1 MKINSILSNMRNIS
15 SFTKKMIFAAAIIL
29 LGSLNVWGQ
38 ETLWSETF
46 ESSNSLTIINGSQ
59 TNKWYRGT
67 ATKYAG
73 SYCLYISNNSGT
85 SNAYTTGSASSVVH
99 AYKDI
104 SIPSGST
111 DITLKFYWKGSGE
124 SCCDFMKVYLVE
136 TSTTPAAG
144 TQLSS
149 GQIGTTYNSSSSYA
163 QATINLGSIAGTTKR
178 LVFSWRND
186 NSSGTAP
193 PASIDNI
200 EITYVP
206 SAPTN
211 PTFSNTGSSS
221 QLAFNNSYINDNTPL
236 FRASATHT
244 ASFDRFHVEIN
255 TNSTFTGT
263 AYTQTFSGTY
273 SSGTQY
279 DLECN
284 TLSSPL
290 PTTNN
295 VTYYVRVR
303 ASADGGTSYGSWSTG
318 TYSFTY
324 KTSGDPD
331 WHQTTA
337 AQLSTNTL
345 NNTVANV
352 SNFLEIDL
360 DTDNYGF
367 HTAGTTGNWGT
378 TGGFTFLKVTV
389 TESLTVTSLNVN
401 FGATGTGDNALFRMA
416 LYDDN
421 SGYPGD
427 RIAVTDEATSALNW
441 NFVDLTSTYN
451 ISAGTYWI
459 GIQLKNTANKVR
471 HQNNGSG
478 NVRWIAGTYGSEMP
492 STAPSSMS
500 TYGDYS
506 LSFTAYPTGIHVIT
520 PPIQFASFLG
530 ASAFD
535 DVIFS
540 SSGSGTVS
548 VGVYADAAATTQI
561 IAPTSSS
568 PIDISGINTTTYPSI
583 YLKATLEGASPQLDS
598 WKVTGAFCSNPSNG
612 GEITGTQTIC
622 YNGDPAEIN
631 SSSAASGQN
640 GTIEYKWQYSSS
652 SDFSSDVNDI
662 ASTNSTT
669 YDPPSGLT
677 ATRYYRRLS
686 RVTCKA
692 DWTGATASNI
702 ITVTVR
708 SQFSPGVINTTGET
722 ICYNGNPAEITS
734 SSAASGGDASY
745 TYQWL
750 YSAAADFSSPEVIAS
765 SNAAS
770 YDPPAGLTAARWYRR
785 QAKDGTCNTSWE
797 TSTGTWAVAL
807 NDLPTTYNVEGG
819 GAYCAGGSGYE
830 ISLDNSQLG
839 VNYQLKRD
847 GSNVG
852 DVVAGL
858 GGDGISFGTHT
869 TAGTYTVVATNA
881 STSCTNTM
889 TGNAVITVNPLPTA
903 FNVTGGGSYCSGGGG
918 VEITLS
924 DSETGVNYQLKRDG
938 SNTGSPVAGDDDD
951 ITFGN
956 QTAAGTYT
964 VLATNASSSCT
975 NTMTGSASVTVLDVP
990 TKAATPSPSHEGTL
1004 IPIDAQLSWTNGGG
1018 ATSYDVYFGDSSP
1031 GDAQGNQAGNSFDPG
1046 TLDSETEYF
1055 WRIDAK
1061 NTCGTTTGDVW
1072 SFTTANAAICV
1083 APSLNAKYNNEDSK
1097 SICLGDEYTLSANP
1111 TLAANCAVWEYAWYT
1126 GDGTGST
1133 YWDGSDWD
1141 NAETWGAY
1149 ETISDVSPSSTTTYK
1164 VKVRCQG
1171 DNDCNN
1177 GDAVGVTVTI
1187 RDAFSA
1193 GSISTA
1199 GETICYNGN
1208 PAEISTS
1215 TAASGGDNSISYQ
1228 WQYATDVDFTS
1239 PQTIGS
1245 SNSASYDPPANLTE
1259 NRWYRRQAKDG
1270 ACNTSWTSSTGVYA
1284 VTVRANF
1291 TTGTIST
1298 SNETIC
1304 YNGNPAE
1311 ITSSVAASGGDG
1323 SITYRWQYSTD
1334 AGFSSPIDISSSDA
1348 AAYDPP
1354 TGLTANRWYRRQAKD
1369 GTCNTSWTSSTGI
1382 YAVTVRPEFTPGSI
1396 STTGETI
1403 CYNGNPTE
1411 ITSSVAS
1418 TGGDAS
1424 ITYRWQ
1430 YSTDAGFSSPQDIGS
1445 TNTASY
1451 DPPANLTEARW
1462 YRRQAKDGTCNTS
1475 WENSTGTWAVGIHA
1489 LPTAEISGTNTICD
1503 GNSTNLSVALTG
1515 SQPWTITY
1523 TDGVTPVE
1531 ISNIVSSPRS
1541 ISVSPSSNTT
1551 YTLTAVSD
1559 ANCTGTSYTGSAV
1572 ITVNYPPSAPT
1583 SSAFGILGETSF
1595 RANWQSVANA
1605 TSYRLDVSTNSGFS
1619 SYVSG
1624 YQDLNVGD
1632 VTQYDVEGLTTGT
1645 IYYYRV
1651 RVVTDCGTSS
1661 NSETQ
1666 TAFTKKYLFEVG
1678 SSKEYTTIQSAMDAV
1693 SYFWGSTAFDANV
1706 EVRVYNGTYNE
1717 AITANAALNPGA
1729 SGRLLINAAAD
1740 NAPVLNGGDTRT
1752 IGFDLTESYVTISGF
1767 TIRDYT
1773 AEGIKIAGG
1782 NNIITNNILY
1792 DNAGANIFIN
1802 GGGNNNEISFNKTY
1816 NSSQNGIRVK
1826 NSTSANIY
1834 NNLAY
1839 NNQSHGIY
1847 LEDGANSA
1855 VVKNNTAY
1863 GNGGTSLGYSEFI
1876 NESFANSSIPS
1887 GWTASYT
1894 LNMFEIA
1901 NSNTAGGTA
1910 YEAFFKTGNSSSGT
1924 NYTNRFYY
1932 GPINTSGL
1940 TSLNMAFKTNLDGW
1954 GSSDVITAY
1963 VQTSSNG
1970 SSWNNTSWSK
1980 LIKVDDYIANE
1991 SFSIST
1997 ADVGSGTFYVS
2008 FTVIGKMYNLVRASF
2023 DNIVL
2028 SYSPTVY
2035 TGSGIYASSSTGITA
2050 SNNILYAKDGGDYY
2064 AIGLDASSSLSA
2076 TSGYNNIYSGG
2087 SKLANYGGIDKN
2099 DLASWNTSSP
2109 GDDDI
2114 NSNPLFVNAASADFH
2129 LQSAGG
2135 RATGNIWPPT
2145 ADPSGW
2151 TNDAATSP
2159 SIDAGKTS
2167 DSYSNEPAC
2176 DGGRINQGCYGN
2188 TAQASKS
2195 LYPSAAGTISGSP
2208 AVYVGQTGVTYSVG
2222 AIANAT
2228 GYTWSYTGTGLSIT
2242 GGDNTNA
2249 ITVSFAGDATSGNL
2263 TVTGTNYC
2271 GSGTVSANYA
2281 ITVGEAKF
2289 YSKSSGNLNELS
2301 SWGTNSD
2308 GNGAAPGNFT
2318 NANQTFQIQNNAS
2331 PTIGASWTVSGTG
2344 SKIIVGD
2351 GTNACEL
2358 TIPSNYVVTS
2368 TATDIAAN
2376 ATITRTSS
2384 VSQSFG
2390 TLNVLSG
2397 GTYKHAHNGGTIPTA
2412 TWATNSN
2419 FAVTGITSVT
2429 SLIGLNQAF
2438 HHFTW
2443 NCASQTSAFN
2453 AAGNLTT
2460 VNGNL
2465 TISTTNS
2472 GSFILT
2478 STLSP
2483 TLAIAGDLNIE
2494 GGTFTLST
2502 SSGVPTINLNG
2513 DFNQSGG
2520 TINMQTSGT
2529 ASHYSVINFSGNFNQ
2544 TAGTIT
2550 ESGSGFGRI
2559 YFNKATG
2566 TQTFNQSGIISN
2578 DIRTYKDGAGT
2589 LELTSNVTLPGLI
2602 NFSAGTLDFGTSAR
2616 TLSLGT
2622 GNSISFSG
2630 CTVDMSGNNAAH
2642 KIRITGSTTSVTF
2655 PTTWTHGTG
2664 DIFEFA
2670 NSSSI
2675 YLNQALTFNHLE
2687 VTGSG
2692 YVYFIDG
2699 ITARTLNVLGNFTQT
2714 AGFFRMAESS
2724 GKATMNVSGDFI
2736 LNGGHFRVDYSTAES
2751 ILNISGDFEQNG
2763 GTLDLSNAAFAGPS
2777 ISTLNMGGNFIQT
2790 SGTLTESGSTLGLI
2804 QFSKSGTQTY
2814 SQAGTISNT
2823 VRMQVDAGST
2833 LSLESN
2839 ASLPASVTING
2850 TLLFGN
2856 SARTFSIENTAA
2868 DVLQGNGTIDMQN
2881 ADHILDYKGSSIAF
2895 SGTFIAGNSGT
2906 VRFSRNGNQTMPNWE
2921 YRNLTTAGTSGTK
2934 SFGSNFR
2941 SSVSILGNLTVNGAG
2956 STCVYYTSTTNGTDG
2971 TLSIGGD
2978 LIVTAGTFL
2987 GTNNVSDPSIEV
2999 QGDVLV
3005 NGGNLY
3011 LSGYGAGGGIGV
3023 ATYNLYGSLT
3033 RTSGNLQAT
3042 NQSQLPANVY
3052 ANVNFVGTGVGD
3064 FSASTGYSSGI
3075 YGSWDINIGSNRSIT
3090 LLSDIEQ
3097 GTNSDFIVNGTL
3109 TANTYQLTRI
3119 NTGYATSFTLNSG
3132 AILQTAHTA
3141 GITSDGSA
3149 GTVYKSAGAG
3159 THTVTFSS
3167 GANYVYNGTDAQVTG
3182 TGLAQNTPANLTID
3196 NPTSVTMSSATSI
3209 SGDLEILQGT
3219 FNTNNLQL
3227 AVSGD
3232 WTNNGTY
3239 VSGTSTALFNG
3250 GAIQTITP
3258 GSGNFHSLTLNNAN
3272 GILLEDNVVVANTLT
3287 MSNGNIIGNGNTI
3300 TIGTSTANRGSI
3312 SHTSGQ
3318 VRGTLKRWF
3327 DTNTNSDNAG
3337 FFPLGNAG
3345 GDKFVSVAFTSA
3357 KTTGGTLTMYFNE
3370 SPMGWQGMHRPYIEE
3385 VGSCS
3390 GFLVQSYADEGFWV
3404 VNPTDGMSNDGNY
3417 DITFDVSGFSQ
3428 VNNICEIAAIKR
3440 VGSGYWHNSGQHV
3453 ANTGNTARPVIKR
3466 TGATGWSNWGLGGGE
3481 SNPLPVELLDYSIS
3495 CRTHEISLHWQTAS
3509 EINNDFFIL
3518 EKSYNGI
3525 DFEEL
3530 SRIPGAGNSNAIS
3543 TYQYTDKQ
3551 DENKLKYYRLSQ
3563 VDFDGTREELGVRVA
3578 NCTSKNNIEYSIYP
3592 NPFKDELII
3601 TSNTDEICKI
3611 EIMNYSGLTVYSEM
3625 KTIEKNLVLD
3635 LEHLKPGLYMLRV
3648 TDLNGLGQQVFKL
3661 IKN

>member
-1 MKINSILSNMRNIS
+1 MKINSILSNMRNVS
-15 SFTKKMIFAAAIIL
+15 SFMQKMIFAAAIVL
-29 LGSLNVWGQ
+29 LGSLNGWGQ
-38 ETLWSETF
+38 TTVTIGNTSGGTTRNYPISPYYNYSYSQQIILQSEIATQGSITQIKFYSNGTAFANSRAWTIYMGHTTKTNFSSTSDWVALANLTEVYSGTVSTPSGAGWYTITLDTEF
-46 ESSNSLTIINGSQ
+46 NYNNSNNLVIALDENGS
-59 TNKWYRGT
+59 GFD
-67 ATKYAG
+67 G
-73 SYCLYISNNSGT
+73 
-85 SNAYTTGSASSVVH
+85 
-99 AYKDI
+99 
-104 SIPSGST
+104 
-111 DITLKFYWKGSGE
+111 
-124 SCCDFMKVYLVE
+124 
-136 TSTTPAAG
+136 
-144 TQLSS
+144 
-149 GQIGTTYNSSSSYA
+149 SSSSRYFYYSNVS
-163 QATINLGSIAGTTKR
+163 ATNRVIYYESDGT
-178 LVFSWRND
+178 NP
-186 NSSGTAP
+186 NPSSP
-193 PASIDNI
+193 
-200 EITYVP
+200 P
-206 SAPTN
+206 SATSRASYLNSMQLVINQVPTN

-244 ASFDRFHVEIN
+244 ASFDRFQVEIN

-273 SSGTQY
+273 ASGTQY

-284 TLSSPL
+284 SLSPSFSPSDG
-290 PTTNN
+290 
-295 VTYYVRVR
+295 VTYYVRVK

-331 WHQTTA
+331 WYQKESAQFQSGTVVA
-337 AQLSTNTL
+337 AGEDTYGNSGSSTC
-345 NNTVANV
+345 
-352 SNFLEIDL
+352 SY
-360 DTDNYGF
+360 YGWNGYLAF
-367 HTAGTTGNWGT
+367 IPI
-378 TGGFTFLKVTV
+378 
-389 TESLTVTSLNVN
+389 TVTSSGTLQTLNAHLSSASGN
-401 FGATGTGDNALFRMA
+401 IRMA
-416 LYDDN
+416 LYN
-421 SGYPGD
+421 
-427 RIAVTDEATSALNW
+427 
-441 NFVDLTSTYN
+441 STYN
-451 ISAGTYWI
+451 LIAETNSVSAINGLNEISTTSNPTISAGTYYLAV
-459 GIQLKNTANKVR
+459 QVSANGTYICHV
-471 HQNNGSG
+471 GSG
-478 NVRWIAGTYGSEMP
+478 STDTYYAYSYGSFP
-492 STAPSSMS
+492 STLTSSGSSDGLRLLLNITLTNESS
-500 TYGDYS
+500 TTS
-506 LSFTAYPTGIHVIT
+506 
-520 PPIQFASFLG
+520 PPIQFASFVG

-535 DVIFS
+535 DVTFTT
-540 SSGSGTVS
+540 SGSGTVN

-561 IAPTSSS
+561 IAPTTSS

-612 GEITGTQTIC
+612 GVISDTQTIC
-622 YNGDPAEIN
+622 YNGDPSNIT
-631 SSSAASGQN
+631 SSSAASGQT

-662 ASTNSTT
+662 ESTNSTT

-677 ATRYYRRLS
+677 ATRYYRRLA

-708 SQFSPGVINTTGET
+708 SQFSPGAINTTGET

-765 SNAAS
+765 SNAAN
-770 YDPPAGLTAARWYRR
+770 YDPPTGLTAARWYRR

-869 TAGTYTVVATNA
+869 TAGTYTVLATNA

-903 FNVTGGGSYCSGGGG
+903 FNVSGGGSYCSGGGG

-956 QTAAGTYT
+956 QTTAGTYT

-1031 GDAQGNQAGNSFDPG
+1031 GNAQGNQAGTSFDPG

-1072 SFTTANAAICV
+1072 SFTTANAAVCV

-1126 GDGTGST
+1126 GDGTGNT
-1133 YWDGSDWD
+1133 YWDGYDWD

-1187 RDAFSA
+1187 RDAFNA
-1193 GSISTA
+1193 GSISTV

-1215 TAASGGDNSISYQ
+1215 TAATGGDNSISYQ

-1245 SNSASYDPPANLTE
+1245 SNSASYDPPADLTE

-1270 ACNTSWTSSTGVYA
+1270 ACNTSWTNSTGVYA
-1284 VTVRANF
+1284 VTVRSNF
-1291 TTGTIST
+1291 TAGTIST

-1311 ITSSVAASGGDG
+1311 ITSSVAASGGDA

-1334 AGFSSPIDISSSDA
+1334 AGFSTPVDIASSNA
-1348 AAYDPP
+1348 ATYDPAS
-1354 TGLTANRWYRRQAKD
+1354 GLTANRWYRRQAKD

-1403 CYNGNPTE
+1403 CYNGNPTA

-1418 TGGDAS
+1418 SGGDAS
-1424 ITYRWQ
+1424 ISYRWQ

-1451 DPPANLTEARW
+1451 NPPAGLTEARW

-1489 LPTAEISGTNTICD
+1489 LPTAEISGTTTICD

-1559 ANCTGTSYTGSAV
+1559 VNCTGTSYTGSAV
-1572 ITVNYPPSAPT
+1572 ITVNYPPSAPV

-1595 RANWQSVANA
+1595 RAHWQSVANA

-1624 YQDLNVGD
+1624 YQDRNVGD

-1678 SSKEYTTIQSAMDAV
+1678 SSKEYSTIQSAMDAV

-1773 AEGIKIAGG
+1773 SEGIKIAGG

-1802 GGGNNNEISFNKTY
+1802 GGGNNNEISYNKTY

-1826 NSTSANIY
+1826 NSTTANIY

-1855 VVKNNTAY
+1855 IVKNNTAY
-1863 GNGGTSLGYSEFI
+1863 GNGGTGYLTWTDDFETDKGW
-1876 NESFANSSIPS
+1876 SFSGSTIAGRGAVPSSCS
-1887 GWTASYT
+1887 GCVSGTPRSG
-1894 LNMFEIA
+1894 
-1901 NSNTAGGTA
+1901 SNILHMVRCGA
-1910 YEAFFKTGNSSSGT
+1910 TGNSTASIT
-1924 NYTNRFYY
+1924 
-1932 GPINTSGL
+1932 
-1940 TSLNMAFKTNLDGW
+1940 LN
-1954 GSSDVITAY
+1954 
-1963 VQTSSNG
+1963 
-1970 SSWNNTSWSK
+1970 
-1980 LIKVDDYIANE
+1980 
-1991 SFSIST
+1991 
-1997 ADVGSGTFYVS
+1997 VGSGGGTFSGYYKVS
-2008 FTVIGKMYNLVRASF
+2008 GRSYENRFEYQIDNNAAVDVYYYCQNTWTAFSFSVPEGTHTIHLRYRVTNTSSSQMAIIDDVQCTNVEMVIPS
-2023 DNIVL
+2023 
-2028 SYSPTVY
+2028 
-2035 TGSGIYASSSTGITA
+2035 SGIYASSSTGITA

-2076 TSGYNNIYSGG
+2076 TSGYNNLYSGG
-2087 SKLANYGGIDKN
+2087 SKLANYGGVDKN
-2099 DLASWNTSSP
+2099 DIASWNTSSP

-2159 SIDAGKTS
+2159 SINAGKTS

-2195 LYPSAAGTISGSP
+2195 LYPDAAGTISGSP
-2208 AVYVGQTGVTYSVG
+2208 AVYQGQTGVTYSVG
-2222 AIANAT
+2222 AITNAT

-2249 ITVSFAGDATSGNL
+2249 ITVTFAGDATSGNL
-2263 TVTGTNYC
+2263 TVEGTNYC

-2301 SWGTNSD
+2301 SWGINSD
-2308 GNGAAPGNFT
+2308 GSGAAPGNFS

-2351 GTNACEL
+2351 GTNACEF

-2368 TATDIAAN
+2368 TATDIASN

-2384 VSQSFG
+2384 ASQSFG
-2390 TLNVLSG
+2390 TLNVLDG
-2397 GTYKHAHNGGTIPTA
+2397 GTYNHAYNGGTIPTA
-2412 TWATNSN
+2412 TWAENSI
-2419 FAVTGITSVT
+2419 FAVTGITSAT
-2429 SLIGLNQAF
+2429 SLTGLNQAF

-2472 GSFILT
+2472 GSFIFA
-2478 STLSP
+2478 SSQSP
-2483 TLAIAGDLNIE
+2483 TIAVSGDLNMN

-2559 YFNKATG
+2559 YFKKATG
-2566 TQTFNQSGIISN
+2566 TQTFNQSGTISN

-2602 NFSAGTLDFGTSAR
+2602 NFSAGTLDFGTTAR
-2616 TLSLGT
+2616 TFSMGT

-2642 KIRITGSTTSVTF
+2642 IIRITGSPSSVTF
-2655 PTTWTHGTG
+2655 PTTWTHGTA
-2664 DIFEFA
+2664 DIFEFS
-2670 NSSSI
+2670 NSGSI
-2675 YLNQALTFNHLE
+2675 YLNQAITFNHLE

-2699 ITARTLNVLGNFTQT
+2699 ITARTLNVLGNYTQT
-2714 AGFFRMAESS
+2714 SGYFRMAEST

-2763 GTLDLSNAAFAGPS
+2763 GTLDLSNAAFAGSS

-2790 SGTLTESGSTLGLI
+2790 SGTITESGSTLGLI
-2804 QFSKSGTQTY
+2804 QFSKTGTQTY

-2839 ASLPASVTING
+2839 ASLPARVSING

-2856 SARTFSIENTAA
+2856 SERTFSLENTAA

-2895 SGTFIAGNSGT
+2895 NGTFLAGNSGT
-2906 VRFSRNGNQTMPNWE
+2906 VRFSRNGDQTMPNWE

-2971 TLSIGGD
+2971 ILSIGGD

-3033 RTSGNLQAT
+3033 RTSGNLYAT
-3042 NQSQLPANVY
+3042 NQSQLPDNVY
-3052 ANVNFVGTGVGD
+3052 ANVNFVGTGAGD
-3064 FSASTGYSSGI
+3064 FSASTGLTNYQAC
-3075 YGSWDINIGSNRSIT
+3075 WNINIGADREIT
-3090 LLSDIEQ
+3090 LLSTINQ
-3097 GTNSDFIVNGTL
+3097 GINSDFVVNGILNAGT
-3109 TANTYQLTRI
+3109 NQISRI
-3119 NTGYATSFTLNSG
+3119 NTGSPSSFTLNPG
-3132 AILQTAHTA
+3132 ATLKTAHTA
-3141 GITSDGSA
+3141 GITSDGSG
-3149 GTVYKSAGAG
+3149 GTVHKAAGVGAY
-3159 THTVTFSS
+3159 TVTFSS
-3167 GANYVYNGTDAQVTG
+3167 GANYVYNGTEAQVTG

-3219 FNTNNLQL
+3219 FNTNNLQI
-3227 AVSGD
+3227 AVGGD

-3250 GAIQTITP
+3250 AAIQTITP

-3272 GILLEDNVVVANTLT
+3272 GILLEDNVVIANTLT
-3287 MSNGNIIGNGNTI
+3287 MSNGNIVGNGNTI

-3327 DTNTNSDNAG
+3327 DTNTNNDNAG

-3385 VGSCS
+3385 VGSCG
-3390 GFLVQSYADEGFWV
+3390 GFLVQSYADEGYWV

-3417 DITFDVSGFSQ
+3417 DITFEVTGFSQ
-3428 VNNICEIAAIKR
+3428 VNNLCEIAAIKR
-3440 VGSGYWHNSGQHV
+3440 VNGGYWHNSGQHV
-3453 ANTGNTARPVIKR
+3453 ENAGTTARPVIKR

-3481 SNPLPVELLDYSIS
+3481 SNPLPVELLDYSIA
-3495 CRTHEISLHWQTAS
+3495 CRTREVSLNWQTAS

-3530 SRIPGAGNSNAIS
+3530 SRIQGAGNSNAIS
-3543 TYQYTDKQ
+3543 TYQYTDKEG
-3551 DENKLKYYRLSQ
+3551 ENKLKYYRLSQ
-3563 VDFDGTREELGVRVA
+3563 VDFDGTKVELGVRVA
-3578 NCTSKNNIEYSIYP
+3578 NCSAVDNIQYSIYP

-3601 TSNTDEICKI
+3601 TSNTEEICKI
-3611 EIMNYSGLTVYSEM
+3611 EIMNYSGHTVYSEL
-3625 KTIEKNLVLD
+3625 KTIEKNLALD
-3635 LEHLKPGLYMLRV
+3635 LEHLKPGLYMLRI
-3648 TDLNGLGQQVFKL
+3648 TDESGLGQQVFKL